1 MFNLKEK
8 HIVVPLVLISVIFLL
23 FLSTRSPTCIK
34 EGLTNVGVC
43 NNDQL
48 SEVIGND
55 TKLVL
60 LPLED
65 DVLESNIIKLEKKE
79 KKVKKVSSSDVS
91 VKPESSQYESAY
103 NNKNKMLSLDKE
115 SESLKMN
122 GKNNMSKIE
131 YKNNAN
137 PILLTKKKIKE
148 FKNIYDMEK
157 TSILE
162 KKLNNN
168 DSDIPVM
175 SKSLKSSR
183 QGSAYN
189 FKDTYNESSPK
200 PNTEYISVS
209 EKKYFNL
216 NSDENDMEKS
226 NIIKEVINS
235 MDNKLNNS
243 GLLYNNN
250 TDDIS
255 TGCDREDSVLVGF
268 DNRDNIYGLLRSD
281 IHANISTGMSNKLE
295 DSKCNTL
302 RGAIK
307 ELSNNGHLNN
317 SKTSWNDTF
326 KETCGE
332 W

>member
-1 MFNLKEK
+1 
-8 HIVVPLVLISVIFLL
+8 
-23 FLSTRSPTCIK
+23 
-34 EGLTNVGVC
+34 
-43 NNDQL
+43 
-48 SEVIGND
+48 
-55 TKLVL
+55 
-60 LPLED
+60 
-65 DVLESNIIKLEKKE
+65 
-79 KKVKKVSSSDVS
+79 
-91 VKPESSQYESAY
+91 
-103 NNKNKMLSLDKE
+103 MLSLDKE

-235 MDNKLNNS
+235 M
-243 GLLYNNN
+243 GL
-250 TDDIS
+250 DP
-255 TGCDREDSVLVGF
+255 
-268 DNRDNIYGLLRSD
+268 
-281 IHANISTGMSNKLE
+281 K
-295 DSKCNTL
+295 
-302 RGAIK
+302 
-307 ELSNNGHLNN
+307 
-317 SKTSWNDTF
+317 
-326 KETCGE
+326 
-332 W
+332 